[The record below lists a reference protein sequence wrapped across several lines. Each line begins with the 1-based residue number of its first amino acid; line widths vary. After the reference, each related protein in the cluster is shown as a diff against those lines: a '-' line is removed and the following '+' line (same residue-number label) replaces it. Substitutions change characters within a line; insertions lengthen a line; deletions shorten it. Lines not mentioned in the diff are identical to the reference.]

1 MQLECLKL
9 QMQGEE
15 IKEVRP
21 NVEEEE
27 GILTCGQVQNNV
39 KKRLQ
44 WHKLGR
50 DPCNCNI
57 MKNLRKK

>member
-1 MQLECLKL
+1 
-9 QMQGEE
+9 MQGKE

-39 KKRLQ
+39 KRRLQ